1 MTQNFSFCHTLLLMA
16 EIKVGRQGRIVIP
29 ALLREELGLREGDV
43 LDARVEG
50 GRLVLESPLEILE
63 RLRRQFRQAA
73 GDRDLVAELIAE
85 KRAEARRED
94 EES

>member
-1 MTQNFSFCHTLLLMA
+1 
-16 EIKVGRQGRIVIP
+16 VIP

>member
-1 MTQNFSFCHTLLLMA
+1 MA

-50 GRLVLESPLEILE
+50 GRLVLESPLEIFE

-73 GDRDLVAELIAE
+73 GGRDLVAEMIAD

>member
-1 MTQNFSFCHTLLLMA
+1 MA